1 MASKMIPIKDKKI
14 YEEKYEM
21 MINGEIYEVTDEDKR
36 AIISYMDENYIPKYL
51 CLYYA
56 IARAYLREGLDISL
70 SV

>member
-1 MASKMIPIKDKKI
+1 
-14 YEEKYEM
+14 
-21 MINGEIYEVTDEDKR
+21 MINGEVYEVTDEDKK

-70 SV
+70 SA